1 MSFASNGLLSKPVAL
16 LDPPGDRQSP
26 DANNDASFSFV
37 PNGLLSGVLN
47 SGSLAS
53 EYSAAPLLEP
63 QNFLDTK
70 IPRDTTTLDE
80 DTIVDGHLSSLP
92 SQPLPST
99 HPPQT
104 FDRVDPRLVRGKNF
118 DGRVVFFA
126 RRQNRD
132 RHVLT
137 VSFVLIPVL

>member
-1 MSFASNGLLSKPVAL
+1 MSFAPNGLLSKPVAL
-16 LDPPGDRQSP
+16 LDPSIDRQSS
-26 DANNDASFSFV
+26 DADNDASFSFV
-37 PNGLLSGVLN
+37 PNGLLSGVRDPD
-47 SGSLAS
+47 SLAS
-53 EYSAAPLLEP
+53 ESNAIPLLKP
-63 QNFLDTK
+63 QNLLDTK
-70 IPRDTTTLDE
+70 MPRDTTTLDE
-80 DTIVDGHLSSLP
+80 NTIVGGHPLSLP
-92 SQPLPST
+92 SQPFPAIHT
-99 HPPQT
+99 PQT